1 MFGGI
6 FYEMKHQSVLFV
18 RLISIYCLLNG
29 YPNAV
34 YSQNLKKADDLPPAK
49 SKAGDTISIIAV
61 GDMMLG
67 SAFPSKKDL
76 APNNAIGSFKTVKR
90 FLKGD
95 VVFGNLEGCFLD
107 VGKPEKCKDI
117 DSNNCYVYRMPS
129 RYVSVFKKAGF
140 NLLSLANNHLN
151 DFGKAGR
158 QRTTELLD
166 SVGIHYAGQI
176 NKPYDIFE
184 IDSVRYGFIAFA
196 PNKNTVQLNDY
207 ITAKKLIAKV
217 RPLVNILIISFHGGN
232 EGSKHQHVTRKPEI
246 YLKENR
252 GNVYEFA
259 HLVIDEGADIV
270 LGHGPHVT
278 RAVEVYK
285 NKFIAYSLGNFCTYG
300 KFNLVGANGI
310 APLLNIKLNTNG
322 VFLYADVVSVKQSK
336 IKRLTID
343 PKNRAFY
350 KIKYLTNID
359 FPNHLLHFSNKRIKL
374 KP

>member
-1 MFGGI
+1 
-6 FYEMKHQSVLFV
+6 MKHQPVLLV
-18 RLISIYCLLNG
+18 PLIAIYCLLNG

-34 YSQNLKKADDLPPAK
+34 YSQDLKKADDLPAAK

-76 APNNAIGSFKTVKR
+76 SPDNAIGSFKAVKR
-90 FLKGD
+90 FLKGN

-107 VGKPEKCKDI
+107 AGKSEKCKDI

-129 RYVSVFKKAGF
+129 SYVSVFKKAGF

-158 QRTTELLD
+158 QRTAELLD
-166 SVGIHYAGQI
+166 SVGIHHAGQI

-184 IDSVRYGFIAFA
+184 IDSIKYGFIAFA

-232 EGSKHQHVTRKPEI
+232 EGSKYQHVTRKPEI
-246 YLKENR
+246 YIKENR

-259 HLVIDEGADIV
+259 HMVIDEGADIV

-300 KFNLVGANGI
+300 KFNLIGPNGI

-322 VFLYADVVSVKQSK
+322 IFLYADVISVKQSK

-359 FPNHLLHFSNKRIKL
+359 FPDHFLDFTHKRIKL
-374 KP
+374 KHKQNH